1 MHDPRIGRFFAVDP
15 LAKKYPWNSSY
26 AFSENRVIDG
36 VELEGLEFKISVQNF
51 DMNWN
56 LKQQDGRNAFSRQ
69 IGPGFQ
75 SVGSKS
81 LISDSFSQHK
91 QTRNKLYNLLNNNKD
106 KTEWT
111 SGKNAYFN
119 SNDVILK
126 TTNNGKYPFPVYHVV
141 PAPPK
146 NGELNL
152 KIQYD
157 NNNNIHH
164 IVAEYI
170 PTDEGPKDITA
181 MDFAEG
187 VEKLGNTM
195 IYFGI
200 VAEPETAG
208 TSTTI
213 VFVGKILSYSGSAL
227 KAVIYAFD
235 NNKEEAWGEISVS
248 IVSGGVNVIMEKSL
262 KNKLSDKMAKLA
274 AKVIIDI
281 VQNQAEKQI
290 NNQDE

>member
-1 MHDPRIGRFFAVDP
+1 
-15 LAKKYPWNSSY
+15 
-26 AFSENRVIDG
+26 
-36 VELEGLEFKISVQNF
+36 
-51 DMNWN
+51 MNWN
-56 LKQQDGRNAFSRQ
+56 LKQQDERNAFSRQ

-126 TTNNGKYPFPVYHVV
+126 TTNNGKYPFPVYYVV

-187 VEKLGNTM
+187 VEKTWQYN
-195 IYFGI
+195 
-200 VAEPETAG
+200 
-208 TSTTI
+208 
-213 VFVGKILSYSGSAL
+213 
-227 KAVIYAFD
+227 
-235 NNKEEAWGEISVS
+235 
-248 IVSGGVNVIMEKSL
+248 
-262 KNKLSDKMAKLA
+262 
-274 AKVIIDI
+274 DI
-281 VQNQAEKQI
+281 FWNCG
-290 NNQDE
+290 